1 MNSTDSSNAP
11 SAALRARLPL
21 PLLSAIA
28 ALPPLAVDMYL
39 PAFQQIADDLDTS
52 ISHIQLSLSLF
63 LLGFGSGMLF
73 WGPFADRYGR
83 RPIAMLGLAGFGITS
98 LLLSLTTD
106 ATLFLAFRLLQGL
119 LGSAASVTVPAM
131 VRDCYGKDTARGM
144 STVMMIM
151 LVAPLLAPLLG
162 SAVLVI
168 APWEG
173 IFVFEALYPLLVLLA
188 CWHLLPETLP
198 AQHEVPRFSL
208 LGNYRIIFSKREIY
222 CDLVSYML
230 SALTFFTYLT
240 AVSFV
245 YISYYGVSETLFG
258 VLFAVSAFALI
269 LANYTNRRM
278 VGRIGARRMLMM
290 GLAIS
295 VLCAVLLCSISWLE
309 LGLWPTV
316 AGFVALVYGLG
327 IASVNADA
335 LVIMEF
341 PAQASSASAVIG
353 TLRFG
358 TGALA
363 GPILAL
369 LYTGTPLPVVLLML
383 CAVSGALFMQWLRQ
397 RLHPAQH

>member
-1 MNSTDSSNAP
+1 MDSSAP
-11 SAALRARLPL
+11 SAALRSKLPL

-39 PAFQQIADDLDTS
+39 PAFQQIADDLGTS
-52 ISHIQLSLSLF
+52 ISQIQLSLSLF

-83 RPIAMLGLAGFGITS
+83 RPIAMLGLACFGLCS
-98 LLLSLTTD
+98 LLLSLTTN
-106 ATLFLAFRLLQGL
+106 ATLFLVLRLLQGL

-151 LVAPLLAPLLG
+151 LVAPLLAPLMG
-162 SAVLVI
+162 SAVLVF

-173 IFVFEALYPLLVLLA
+173 IFVFEAVYPLLVLLV
-188 CWHLLPETLP
+188 CWRVLPETLP
-198 AQHEVPRFSL
+198 TQIEAPRFSL

-222 CDLVSYML
+222 SDLLSYML
-230 SALTFFTYLT
+230 AALTFFTYLT

-245 YISYYGVSETLFG
+245 YISFYGISETLFG

-269 LANYTNRRM
+269 LSNYTNRTL
-278 VGRIGARRMLMM
+278 VGRIGSRRMLMI

-295 VLCAVLLCSISWLE
+295 VSCAALLCLVTWLGA
-309 LGLWPTV
+309 GLWPTV

-327 IASVNADA
+327 IASVNADS
-335 LVIMEF
+335 LVIIEF

-369 LYTGTPLPVVLLML
+369 LYDGTPMPVVTLML
-383 CAVSGALFMQWLRQ
+383 CSAGGALLMQMLRQ
-397 RLHPAQH
+397 RLHRTQH